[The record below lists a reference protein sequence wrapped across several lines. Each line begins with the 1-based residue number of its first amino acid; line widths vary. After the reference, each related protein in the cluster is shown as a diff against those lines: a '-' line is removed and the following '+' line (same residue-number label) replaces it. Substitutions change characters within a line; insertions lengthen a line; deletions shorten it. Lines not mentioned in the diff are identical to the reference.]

1 VVIAERASAGWQRS
15 AQCTE
20 LLSGPDCTRGEE
32 PRQLLGRA
40 LSYLPEGHG
49 EVSARFES
57 GFYRIDLLADCRQL
71 GVRFSLSAP
80 RLSAMWSALERIADD
95 AWEPA
100 EGLRTPRSPR
110 PLTLP
115 TAGGTSR

>member
-40 LSYLPEGHG
+40 V
-49 EVSARFES
+49 VSPRRTWRGQRPLRTRFS
-57 GFYRIDLLADCRQL
+57 RIDLLADCRQL

-80 RLSAMWSALERIADD
+80 RLSARWSALERIADD
-95 AWEPA
+95 AWELA
-100 EGLRTPRSPR
+100 EGLKDAEIAETTYAPDCW
-110 PLTLP
+110 
-115 TAGGTSR
+115 GTSR